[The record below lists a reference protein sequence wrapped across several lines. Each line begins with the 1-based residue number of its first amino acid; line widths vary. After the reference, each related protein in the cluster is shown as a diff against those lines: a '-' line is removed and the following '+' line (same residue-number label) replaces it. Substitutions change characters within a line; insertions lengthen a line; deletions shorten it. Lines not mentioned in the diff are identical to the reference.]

1 MIHRANHNFDSP
13 DQGCNVFCVIEYE
26 AENPE
31 YFARHII
38 DGELHILSV
47 RALNI
52 VGYDLDGNEVY
63 DLLPDEL
70 SEGWAEALNL
80 IADANVREALD
91 DAGCSCLGEHLWENA
106 GFYI

>member
-1 MIHRANHNFDSP
+1 MTHRANYDFDSP

-26 AENPE
+26 AEAAE
-31 YFARHII
+31 HHHSYVL
-38 DGELHILSV
+38 DGALHILSV
-47 RALNI
+47 RALSI
-52 VGYDLDGNEVY
+52 VGYDLDGNEIY

-91 DAGCSCLGEHLWENA
+91 DDYSCLGECLWENA
-106 GFYI
+106 GFPT